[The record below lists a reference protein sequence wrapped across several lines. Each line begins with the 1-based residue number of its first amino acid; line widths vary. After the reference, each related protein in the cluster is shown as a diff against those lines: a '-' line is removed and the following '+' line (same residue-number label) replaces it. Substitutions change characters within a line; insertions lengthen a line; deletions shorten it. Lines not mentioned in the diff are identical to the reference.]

1 MLNPA
6 LEVEDHSHTVSPI
19 GALADYA
26 AASLAINDSVIAAA
40 RLCLIAGLGRAFEA
54 LRDPERAS
62 LIGPLVPGAL
72 MPGGARVPGT
82 SLELDPAQAAFCNGL
97 LLCHDASGGGGPAA
111 ERRCAADSL
120 GAILAI
126 ADYQARKGIMEGRS
140 PPSVRDVLGAI
151 AKAARIQSVLESA
164 ADRAHA
170 EATLR
175 LTRVTSAA
183 IAAAQL
189 GGTPHQIVTALSY
202 ACVDSGIPIEADDRY
217 GVGDRGW
224 ATADAI
230 SRAVRHACRA
240 TAAGQPG
247 DATSGQLA
255 AMDRAGK
262 LLPSRPH
269 VARLLF
275 GVDALDPLTG
285 LEMPHEITQLAMRFQ
300 TAVDRYFP
308 ARQAERIKA
317 LFATPERL
325 DDLPVS
331 ELLAALVTNGAR

>member
-6 LEVEDHSHTVSPI
+6 LEVEDHSRTVSPI

-40 RLCLIAGLGRAFEA
+40 RLCLIAGLGRAFEV

-97 LLCHDASGGGGPAA
+97 LLCHEASGGGPAA

-140 PPSVRDVLGAI
+140 PPSVRNVLAAI
-151 AKAARIQSVLESA
+151 AKAARIQSVLQSA

-189 GGTPHQIVTALSY
+189 GGTVQQIVTALSY
-202 ACVDSGIPIEADDRY
+202 ACVDSGIPIETDERY
-217 GVGDRGW
+217 GVGDRDW

-240 TAAGQPG
+240 IAAGQPG
-247 DATSGQLA
+247 YATSGQLA

-262 LLPSRPH
+262 LLPSQPH
-269 VARLLF
+269 VASLLF
-275 GVDALDPLTG
+275 GVDSLDPPTG
-285 LEMPHEITQLAMRFQ
+285 LEMPHEITQLTTQFQ
-300 TAVDRYFP
+300 TAVERYFP
-308 ARQAERIKA
+308 ARQAERIKV
-317 LFATPERL
+317 LFATPEQL
-325 DDLPVS
+325 DDLPIN